1 MEYIR
6 GILPFTSPAH
16 QTAFCSQSQLAL
28 LEALI
33 AFRYTRNLGLP
44 FSTDKSLIN
53 DFSKTSPDIWI
64 LTNFYIQTQPELY
77 NCLETKRSSSR
88 VEIRRGWTNWSENK
102 YKINRRSPSLILP
115 RPTGQWLQERPAKI
129 QRTGIKKDSHLL
141 NYEGAR
147 SDSWL
152 FHEEA

>member
-16 QTAFCSQSQLAL
+16 QTAFCSRSQLAL

-53 DFSKTSPDIWI
+53 DFSKTSPASEKVCIHCNIVFMQHAYHLDGLCNPRNNTLLDQIPMEIQKNCFSLQFDCLFFNIWI
-64 LTNFYIQTQPELY
+64 LPTFIFRLSQNFKIALKQKDLPHGLK
-77 NCLETKRSSSR
+77 LEGLDK
-88 VEIRRGWTNWSENK
+88 
-102 YKINRRSPSLILP
+102 LIA
-115 RPTGQWLQERPAKI
+115 E
-129 QRTGIKKDSHLL
+129 
-141 NYEGAR
+141 
-147 SDSWL
+147 
-152 FHEEA
+152 

>member
-16 QTAFCSQSQLAL
+16 QTAFCSRSQLAL

-53 DFSKTSPDIWI
+53 DFSKTLPASEKVCIH
-64 LTNFYIQTQPELY
+64 
-77 NCLETKRSSSR
+77 CLH
-88 VEIRRGWTNWSENK
+88 VEC
-102 YKINRRSPSLILP
+102 LP
-115 RPTGQWLQERPAKI
+115 FVWALKSQKLHTFG
-129 QRTGIKKDSHLL
+129 
-141 NYEGAR
+141 
-147 SDSWL
+147 SDSNGNTTKTVFPL
-152 FHEEA
+152 FNLTFFI